1 MPAAWGNIRVGM
13 TSADAV
19 VHLPDGYNNLRELK
33 GFDSS
38 MHSTTMMGQ
47 PAEWKLLVFYDAAG
61 RVRTAEASFSHQ
73 RYLGIFNVRKTIP

>member
-13 TSADAV
+13 TRVDAL
-19 VHLPDGYNNLRELK
+19 VHLPDGHNDLSELK
-33 GFDSS
+33 GFASS
-38 MHSTTMMGQ
+38 MHSTTMVGR

-73 RYLGIFNVRKTIP
+73 RFLGIFDVRKTIR